1 MPLENVDYSTAVQVL
16 RDSGHTVQ
24 LVLKRRVVLP
34 PNNANSNPNVAT
46 PAEQSPQ
53 TLRVSLARGKKKDD
67 FGLVLGCRLYVKEVG
82 SRSREAGL
90 REGDA
95 LVSINA
101 LPTDNMTLKEAKKLM
116 DSTKERLNLVV
127 SYIDLVQLILI
138 IKFWAWDLAKMA
150 MALIFCDSQ

>member
-1 MPLENVDYSTAVQVL
+1 VNDRILSANGVPLENVDYSTAVQVL

-34 PNNANSNPNVAT
+34 PNNANSNPNVAAPVEPT
-46 PAEQSPQ
+46 Q

-127 SYIDLVQLILI
+127 S
-138 IKFWAWDLAKMA
+138 KFL
-150 MALIFCDSQ
+150 CN

>member
-1 MPLENVDYSTAVQVL
+1 LCRVNDRILSANGVPLENVDYSTAVQVL

-34 PNNANSNPNVAT
+34 PNNANSNPNVAA

-82 SRSREAGL
+82 SRSREDRRLAQNTIESLGRGWGL
-90 REGDA
+90 MS
-95 LVSINA
+95 VSRVF
-101 LPTDNMTLKEAKKLM
+101 MG
-116 DSTKERLNLVV
+116 
-127 SYIDLVQLILI
+127 
-138 IKFWAWDLAKMA
+138 F
-150 MALIFCDSQ
+150 